1 MWFCLFCV
9 ANFVLPE
16 KCSWLDEVIFAE
28 LDEEASKKLLE
39 KYNKEGRAAGYNN
52 NGSNGGSRRSH
63 SAGGSRSSSGA
74 PSIPKRSRF
83 DNGPNDRGR
92 YGGHDRGRHNAGPM
106 RNRDTRRGKLF
117 NFLFIYFNDFC
128 F

>member
-1 MWFCLFCV
+1 M
-9 ANFVLPE
+9 
-16 KCSWLDEVIFAE
+16 IFAE

-52 NGSNGGSRRSH
+52 SSGGGGGGRSR

-83 DNGPNDRGR
+83 DNGSSDRGR
-92 YGGHDRGRHNAGPM
+92 YGGPDRGRHNAGPM
-106 RNRDTRRGKLF
+106 RNRDSNRRG
-117 NFLFIYFNDFC
+117 N
-128 F
+128 